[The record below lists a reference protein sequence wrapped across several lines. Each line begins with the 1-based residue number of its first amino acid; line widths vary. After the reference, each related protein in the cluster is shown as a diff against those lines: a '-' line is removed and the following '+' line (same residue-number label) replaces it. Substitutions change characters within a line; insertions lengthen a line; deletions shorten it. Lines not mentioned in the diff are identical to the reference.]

1 MSIND
6 GARIEVYDA
15 KVDPE
20 TGDTTKSYY
29 FDATFVKFDHM
40 SVGSVKVPCVV
51 FEKNNGFLGYSRLD
65 FVKVVRG

>member
-6 GARIEVYDA
+6 GARIEVHSA
-15 KVDPE
+15 EADPI
-20 TGDTTKSYY
+20 TGECCYV
-29 FDATFVKFDHM
+29 DATFVRFDHM